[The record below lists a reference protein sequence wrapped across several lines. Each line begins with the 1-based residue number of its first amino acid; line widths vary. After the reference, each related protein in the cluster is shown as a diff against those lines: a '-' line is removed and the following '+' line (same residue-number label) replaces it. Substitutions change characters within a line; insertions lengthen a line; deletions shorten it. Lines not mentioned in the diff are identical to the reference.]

1 MNYLAH
7 ILLADD
13 SHEARLGALL
23 GDFVRGGGEA
33 DFGPVIQ
40 AEILMHRR
48 IDSYTDSHALVRQAK
63 ALFAPGRRRFAGIVL
78 DIFYDHLLVQR
89 WSRYAHQPLD
99 DFIAAFYRGLEAQP
113 HLFPPRFAA
122 IATRMVEEDWLGSYA
137 TPAGMEW
144 AVQRVS
150 GRLSRNGHLLRECL
164 LDLRMHQAAIAG
176 GFDQFFPQLVEYVR
190 CQRAGH
196 GAHVGQP

>member
-23 GDFVRGGGEA
+23 GDFTRAGNEA

-48 IDSYTDSHALVRQAK
+48 VDSYTDSHELVREAK
-63 ALFAPGRRRFAGIVL
+63 TLFAPGRRRFAGIVL

-89 WSRYAHQPLD
+89 WSHYCSQPAD
-99 DFIAAFYRGLEAQP
+99 DFIAAFYRGLQASP

-122 IATRMVEEDWLGSYA
+122 IAARMVEEDWLGSYA
-137 TPAGMEW
+137 TVAGMEW
-144 AVQRVS
+144 TVQRVS
-150 GRLSRNGHLLRECL
+150 RRLSRDGHLLRECL
-164 LDLRMHQAAIAG
+164 LDLRSHHAAIAS

-190 CQRAGH
+190 CQRANNRVPAG
-196 GAHVGQP
+196 PP